1 MTHPFNALIIEDD
14 YDIANLVAIQI
25 QSLQGTS
32 HHVTNLSDA
41 TLHSQKHT
49 VDIYILDLT
58 LPDGDGL
65 DFCKTI
71 RLTDFSTP
79 ILMLTARSNE
89 VDRVLGLELGA
100 DDYLSKPFGLAE
112 LKARIKAIMRRARQ
126 SPNNHNDRQNYEIG
140 SLKII
145 LKTHQ
150 AWLNNQALTL
160 TVKEFDL
167 LSLFAQYPNQ
177 VFSRMDLLEQVWGV
191 EHDGYEHTVNSHMN
205 RLRKKIES
213 NPENPLILETVWGVG
228 YKLNSRSL
236 LENPSC

>member
-1 MTHPFNALIIEDD
+1 MPHSFNALIIEDD
-14 YDIANLVAIQI
+14 YDIANLVAIQVA
-25 QSLQGTS
+25 SLHGNS
-32 HHVTNLSDA
+32 HHVTNLSNA
-41 TLHSQKHT
+41 ILYSKNHN

-71 RLTDFSTP
+71 RLTDFETP

-89 VDRVLGLELGA
+89 MDRVLGLELGA

-112 LKARIKAIMRRARQ
+112 LKARIKAILRRTNQ
-126 SPNNHNDRQNYEIG
+126 SKNKLEATQGYEVG
-140 SLKII
+140 SLKIL
-145 LKTHQ
+145 LKNHQ

-167 LSLFAQYPNQ
+167 LSLFAQYPNR
-177 VFSRMDLLEQVWGV
+177 VFSRMDLLEHVWGV

-213 NPENPLILETVWGVG
+213 NPETPLILETVWGVG
-228 YKLNSRSL
+228 YKLNSKSL
-236 LENPSC
+236 LEAPSC

>member
-1 MTHPFNALIIEDD
+1 MNHSFNALIIEDD

-25 QSLQGTS
+25 KSLQGTS

-41 TLHSQKHT
+41 ALYSQKQS

-71 RLTDFSTP
+71 RLTDFATP

-112 LKARIKAIMRRARQ
+112 LKARIKAILRRTHQ
-126 SPNNHNDRQNYEIG
+126 SKNKREVTQGYEIG
-140 SLKII
+140 SLKIM
-145 LKTHQ
+145 LKSHQ

-177 VFSRMDLLEQVWGV
+177 VFSRMDLLEHVWGI

-228 YKLNSRSL
+228 YKLNSKSL
-236 LENPSC
+236 LETSSC